1 MQFILF
7 VLQYMCTEDKMEEST
22 NTNTQDVP
30 LYKDDQL
37 LDTEKIL
44 TDEEVWKFV
53 AMLQNW
59 QVEA

>member
-1 MQFILF
+1 
-7 VLQYMCTEDKMEEST
+7 MEEST
-22 NTNTQDVP
+22 DTNTQDVP